1 MLKRFKKLK
10 KNKKGFSLVEVVTAM
25 AIFVIT
31 CTMLL
36 GSVYTAT
43 KIAALAKAK
52 TSSTIFASSALE
64 KMVGSGGIGGNVETP
79 VDGSTNTLD
88 TGTNDIKVTFRV
100 R

>member
-1 MLKRFKKLK
+1 MFKRLKKLS

-52 TSSTIFASSALE
+52 TNSTIFASSALE
-64 KMVGSGGIGGNVETP
+64 RFVSTNNSAHVENP
-79 VDGSTNTLD
+79 SDGSTNSVSDLD
-88 TGTNDIKVTFRV
+88 NVKVVFRV
-100 R
+100 K